1 LGFIPEELSEPQKK
15 VTINQIYNIFKKYG
29 DIGIKVNTPYGYKKI

>member
-1 LGFIPEELSEPQKK
+1 MKKK